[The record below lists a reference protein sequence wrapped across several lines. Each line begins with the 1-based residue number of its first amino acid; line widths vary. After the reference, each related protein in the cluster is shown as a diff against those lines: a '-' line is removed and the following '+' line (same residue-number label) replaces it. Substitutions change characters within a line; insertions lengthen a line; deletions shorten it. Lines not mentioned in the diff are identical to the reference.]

1 MAIQWF
7 PGHMHKA
14 RKEIKQVMPKIDLI
28 IEVLDARI
36 PYSSENPLV
45 AELRGD
51 KPCIKL
57 LNKSDLADAEVTQQW
72 VDYFQRHRNIR
83 ARAVSQQQPG
93 QIKQTL
99 ELCRQFF
106 PERNLS
112 VRPIRVLIMGIPNVG
127 KSTVINTLTGRV
139 IAKVGDE
146 PAVTKQQQKIILDN
160 GIELMD
166 TPGFLWP
173 KIHNENSGYRL
184 AVTGAIKNTAM
195 EFEDV
200 AGFAADYLRQA
211 YPELLQLRYKL
222 DSLPSDEFE
231 LLEAI
236 GRKRGCLQGGGRVNL
251 HKASELLL
259 NEFRSGQLG
268 CISLE
273 TPSMVEAEIV
283 AMQPPASSD

>member
-14 RKEIKQVMPKIDLI
+14 RKEIKKVMPKIDLI

-57 LNKSDLADAEVTQQW
+57 LNKSDLADPKVTQRW
-72 VDYFQRHRNIR
+72 VEHFEAERNIK
-83 ARAVSQQQPG
+83 ARAVSQENPSI
-93 QIKQTL
+93 IKQTL
-99 ELCRQFF
+99 QLCRQFF
-106 PERNLS
+106 PDRNVS

-146 PAVTKQQQKIILDN
+146 PAVTKQQQQIILDN
-160 GIELMD
+160 GIQLMD

-173 KIHNENSGYRL
+173 KIHNVNSGYRL
-184 AVTGAIKNTAM
+184 AVSGAIKSTAM
-195 EFEDV
+195 EYDDV
-200 AGFAADYLRQA
+200 ALFAAEYFLES
-211 YPELLQLRYKL
+211 YPELLKKRYKL
-222 DSLPSDEFE
+222 DQLPENDMDA
-231 LLEAI
+231 LESI
-236 GRKRGCLQGGGRVNL
+236 GRKRGCLQGGGLVNL
-251 HKASELLL
+251 HKVSELLL
-259 NEFRSGQLG
+259 NEYRAGQIG
-268 CISLE
+268 AISLE
-273 TPSMVEAEIV
+273 TPEMIKAET
-283 AMQPPASSD
+283 AELKKK